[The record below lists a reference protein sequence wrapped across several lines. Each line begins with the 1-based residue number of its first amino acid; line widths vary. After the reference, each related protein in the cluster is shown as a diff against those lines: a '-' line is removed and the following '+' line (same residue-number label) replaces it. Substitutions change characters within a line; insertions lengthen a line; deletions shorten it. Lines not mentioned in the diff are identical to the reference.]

1 MILSSG
7 DDRECMSTDTKTVRT
22 APQMA
27 LDMVETGDGDPRHYG
42 MDEKFSKKIP
52 EGVSYQSK
60 AAASDTSSVAAFLP
74 TVFLSVR

>member
-27 LDMVETGDGDPRHYG
+27 LDMVETGDGDPHRYG
-42 MDEKFSKKIP
+42 MDEKFSKKSRK
-52 EGVSYQSK
+52 V
-60 AAASDTSSVAAFLP
+60 FLP
-74 TVFLSVR
+74 NFFTMTLSVLRGQALSS